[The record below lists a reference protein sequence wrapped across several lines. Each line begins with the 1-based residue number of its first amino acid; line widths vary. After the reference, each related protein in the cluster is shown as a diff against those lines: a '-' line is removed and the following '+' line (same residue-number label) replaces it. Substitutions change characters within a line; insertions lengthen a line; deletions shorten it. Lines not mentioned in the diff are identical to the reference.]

1 MQIESERQGAVT
13 VLKPRGPLI
22 AEDADALRL
31 RGADTIADSMGRM
44 VIDASAIV
52 YVDSRGIESL
62 LELAD
67 ELADAGR
74 VLKLCGVN
82 ETVREVLELTE
93 TAGAF
98 EHYEDVTA
106 AVRSFL

>member
-13 VLKPRGPLI
+13 VLKPRGPLV
-22 AEDADALRL
+22 AEDAGAIRQRAL
-31 RGADTIADSMGRM
+31 DTIAESMGRM

-52 YVDSRGIESL
+52 YVDSQGLEAL
-62 LELAD
+62 LDLAD

-93 TAGAF
+93 TSGAF
-98 EHYEDVTA
+98 EHFEDVSA
-106 AVRSFL
+106 AVRSFR